1 MHKQANSLTLFTMA
15 SKDDKDY
22 GILMAQY
29 KKLRVKDPESA
40 DKYLRGAMK
49 LRQQG
54 EVSEEATLGSAYL

>member
-1 MHKQANSLTLFTMA
+1 MMA

-54 EVSEEATLGSAYL
+54 EVSEEAILGSAYL